1 MSSWEDNYNGW
12 KVIIYPVLGAK
23 IQCFIMFGENNN
35 AKGSIVFYNLKNG
48 LKVKLKDKYGNLDAI
63 GYVKNYS
70 PNFPLTYLVPNLGWD
85 VNAIFEFNTLIEL
98 D

>member
-23 IQCFIMFGENNN
+23 IQCSIMFGENNN
-35 AKGSIVFYNLKNG
+35 AKGNVVFYALKNG
-48 LKVKLKDKYGNLDAI
+48 LKVKLKNKYRNHDTI
-63 GYVKNYS
+63 SYIEKYS
-70 PNFPLTYLVPNLGWD
+70 PNFPLIYLVPNLEWD